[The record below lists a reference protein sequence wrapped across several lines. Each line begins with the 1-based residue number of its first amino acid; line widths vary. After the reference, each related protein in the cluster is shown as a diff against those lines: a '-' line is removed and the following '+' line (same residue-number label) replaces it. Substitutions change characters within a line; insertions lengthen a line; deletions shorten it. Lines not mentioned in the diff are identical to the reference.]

1 MRVLIF
7 ATAFACL
14 AAPAAAQLT
23 TTYVGTQAVGGKT
36 VPATAQFSVES
47 GHVAAIMKGARASRL
62 VFDEKAQV
70 LHLISDDDKT
80 YIDIDKSAGHGADQ
94 MQMMQDQLAKM
105 PAQQRAMAEQ
115 MMKSVMGSAPP
126 QLTYTQGTGTNT
138 VAGYQ
143 CTMFEGMRGADKV
156 TEYCGTTSSDFKMSD
171 AEHQTMLDMQSYLR
185 NFSIMVKSAED
196 SMRAFQWDAN
206 VDGYP
211 VLTRCFVGGAMTL
224 DLTLD
229 GVSHK
234 PIPSEVFEI
243 PKGYKKQDLTKMG
256 GRGGTLSPSARL
268 PD

>member
-1 MRVLIF
+1 MRVLLL
-7 ATAFACL
+7 AAAFTCL
-14 AAPAAAQLT
+14 GAPAAAQLT
-23 TTYVGTQAVGGKT
+23 TTYVGTQTVGGKT

-70 LHLISDDDKT
+70 LHMISDDDKT
-80 YIDIDKSAGHGADQ
+80 YIDIDKSVAGRGADQ

-115 MMKSVMGSAPP
+115 MMKSVMSAAPP

-138 VAGYQ
+138 IAGYQ

-156 TEYCGTTSSDFKMSD
+156 TEYCGSTSSDFKMSE
-171 AEHQTMLDMQSYLR
+171 AERRTMLDMQSYLR

-196 SMRAFQWDAN
+196 GMRAFQWDTN

-211 VLTRCFVGGAMTL
+211 VLTRCFVGGATTL

-229 GVSHK
+229 GVNHQ

-243 PKGYKKQDLTKMG
+243 PKGYKKQDLT
-256 GRGGTLSPSARL
+256 GRR
-268 PD
+268 